1 MNVKSKY
8 LETVVFE
15 ELFEKCTNQIDFM
28 MLANVIS
35 TLEQLVGII

>member
-8 LETVVFE
+8 LETVVFD

-28 MLANVIS
+28 MLAKLNP
-35 TLEQLVGII
+35 TLEQLVRLI